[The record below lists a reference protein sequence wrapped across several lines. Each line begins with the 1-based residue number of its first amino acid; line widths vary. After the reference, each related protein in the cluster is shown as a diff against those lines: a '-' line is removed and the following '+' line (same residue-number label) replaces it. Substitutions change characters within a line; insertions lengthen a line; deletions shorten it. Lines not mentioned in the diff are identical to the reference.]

1 VEVRV
6 IKLTAVMIYLSGLAF
21 AEALRLPRR
30 IGRIRN
36 RKAWSGMHSPPR
48 LLELFVIA
56 AIILGIWALPMAY
69 AFTNWLRPFD
79 YSLPKW
85 TVWVAVIVFVIS
97 LAIRWEAQ
105 RSLASQWSFTLETV
119 EDQALVTSGIYS
131 YTRHPIYLSLVL
143 WAVAQPLLL
152 QNVIAGLAGV
162 VAVLLVW
169 IVRVSRE
176 ERMMLDKFGE
186 EYIQYMSRT
195 GRFIPRR
202 RTKDQAA

>member
-1 VEVRV
+1 MRCLKIVH
-6 IKLTAVMIYLSGLAF
+6 ID
-21 AEALRLPRR
+21 P
-30 IGRIRN
+30 
-36 RKAWSGMHSPPR
+36 
-48 LLELFVIA
+48 
-56 AIILGIWALPMAY
+56 ILG
-69 AFTNWLRPFD
+69 
-79 YSLPKW
+79 
-85 TVWVAVIVFVIS
+85 
-97 LAIRWEAQ
+97 Q
-105 RSLASQWSFTLETV
+105 RALASQWSFTLETV

-169 IVRVSRE
+169 IVRVPRE

-195 GRFIPRR
+195 GRFIPGR